1 MGKLLKKKQQ
11 ELPMRHQRCWKNYNR
26 SLVNRGSITLWI
38 DEDFLKNHP
47 GTESTK
53 GRPKYKKTIIQ
64 TGWVLKTLYHLTF
77 RSLEGYFN
85 SLLKMLGSDIL
96 SPHYSLF
103 CKRSSDVQK
112 TLNKLSKR
120 RPKEIIL
127 DASGLKIFGEGEWKT
142 HKHGRD
148 QKRRWIKLHVSVDPK
163 TGECIST
170 KVTNEKGADC
180 KQVASLLKTTP
191 KSVRKVYGDG
201 AYDTKECRDLFY
213 QKGIQEIIPPRK
225 GAQIRKGVGM
235 RIRNQAISEIL
246 GFGRDRDLWK
256 KLKRYGKRSLVET
269 FFSRLKITF
278 GERLVC
284 KKWENQLIETNLKVK
299 ILNQMTTA

>member
-1 MGKLLKKKQQ
+1 M
-11 ELPMRHQRCWKNYNR
+11 PHQRCWKKYNK
-26 SLVNRGSITLWI
+26 SLVNRGSITFWV
-38 DEDFLKNHP
+38 DPDFLKNHP

-53 GRPKYKKTIIQ
+53 GRPRYKKTIIQ
-64 TGWVLKTLYHLTF
+64 TGWLLKTLYHLTF
-77 RSLEGYFN
+77 RSLEGFFN
-85 SLLKMLGSDIL
+85 SLLKIIGADLI
-96 SPHYSLF
+96 SPDYSLF
-103 CKRSSDVQK
+103 CKRSRDVEEILK
-112 TLNKLSKR
+112 KLSKR

-170 KVTNEKGADC
+170 NVTNEKGADC
-180 KQVASLLKTTP
+180 KQVPVLLKSTP
-191 KSVRKVYGDG
+191 KTVKRVYGDG
-201 AYDTKECRDLFY
+201 AYDTRECRDLFY

-225 GAQIRKGVGM
+225 GARIRKGEGIQ
-235 RIRNQAISEIL
+235 RRNQAISEIL
-246 GFGRDRDLWK
+246 GLGRDRDLWK

-269 FFSRLKITF
+269 FFSRLKTTF
-278 GERLVC
+278 GEILAC

-299 ILNQMTTA
+299 ILNQMNAA